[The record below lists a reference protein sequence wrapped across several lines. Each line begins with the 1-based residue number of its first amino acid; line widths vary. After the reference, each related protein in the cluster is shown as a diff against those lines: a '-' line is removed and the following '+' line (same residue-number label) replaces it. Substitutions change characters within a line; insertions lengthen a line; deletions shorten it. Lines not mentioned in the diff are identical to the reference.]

1 MEFTREMKL
10 LWVKAGK
17 ILPVDTGGRIRSF
30 QILRSLAT
38 QEQVIFLSYYGGKR
52 DLDYETDLK
61 AKIPGAMTIHTAAPD
76 TTALERQLD
85 YVTRLPHSAPYAV
98 GKFTHPKVK
107 QAVAECLSD
116 DRADVAVCDFL
127 SASLNFPDPLLRPTV
142 LFQHNVESSLWR
154 RLASTEQNKLKKFL
168 FKIEARKMERYER
181 QALRRFHHVIAVSAL
196 DRRQMMDM
204 QPGCP
209 ISVVPTGVDCGEFAV
224 APPSKSTPPHI
235 VFVGSMDWEPN
246 VDAVKFFAEEIWPSV
261 RSQFPDAI
269 FEIVGRNPDAI
280 VKRLCSDSIKV
291 SGTVPSILPHLH
303 DATVVVV
310 PLRIGGGTRLK
321 IFEAMATGRAVVST
335 SIGAEGLD
343 VVSGKHLILADDPK
357 SFADAI
363 LLLLRDEQLRRR
375 YEEAAAQLA
384 SRYDWSQISR
394 RFLEVLRETASS
406 WRGDRSDS
414 KPVSVRS

>member
-1 MEFTREMKL
+1 MKL

-30 QILRSLAT
+30 QILRSLAS
-38 QEQVIFLSYYGGKR
+38 QEQVTFLSYYGGKQ
-52 DLDYETDLK
+52 DLDYERDLK
-61 AKIPGAMTIHTAAPD
+61 AKIPGAITIHTAAPD
-76 TTALERQLD
+76 TTAFERQVD
-85 YVTRLPHSAPYAV
+85 YLTRLPRRAPYAV
-98 GKFTHPKVK
+98 GKFTHPKVRK
-107 QAVAECLSD
+107 AVADCLSN

-127 SASLNFPDPLLRPTV
+127 SASLNFPDPLPRPTV

-154 RLASTEQNKLKKFL
+154 RLASTEKNKLKKFL

-181 QALRRFHHVIAVSAL
+181 QALRRFHHVIAVSEV
-196 DRRQMMDM
+196 DRRQMIDM

-209 ISVVPTGVDCGEFAV
+209 ISVVPTGVDCSEFAL
-224 APPSKSTPPHI
+224 APPSKSTPARI

-246 VDAVKFFAEEIWPSV
+246 IDAVKFFADEIWPSV
-261 RSQFPDAI
+261 REQFPDAI
-269 FEIVGRNPDAI
+269 FEIVGRNPDAL
-280 VKRLCSDSIKV
+280 VTRLACESIKV

-343 VVSGKHLILADDPK
+343 VASGKNLILADDPK

-363 LLLLRDEQLRRR
+363 LMLLRDAPLRRR

-384 SRYDWSQISR
+384 SWYDWSQISR
-394 RFLEVLRETASS
+394 RFLDVLRETASS
-406 WRGDRSDS
+406 GLGNRSHT